1 MATLNRVMLIGNLT
15 KDPESRA
22 AGQHTIASFSIAV
35 NRRTKGGDGQQKEQV
50 SFFDCEAWNKT
61 GELVMQYL
69 KKGRSV
75 LVEGHLQQDRWQ
87 TQEGQNRSK
96 IKVVA
101 DNVQFLSP
109 KVEGQNAEEGQ
120 TAQAGTGGIGD
131 PDVAF

>member
-1 MATLNRVMLIGNLT
+1 MATLNKVMLIGNLT

-35 NRRTKGGDGQQKEQV
+35 NRRSKGQDGQQKEDV

-69 KKGRSV
+69 KKGRTV
-75 LVEGHLQQDRWQ
+75 LVEGRLQQDRW
-87 TQEGQNRSK
+87 EGTDGQKRSK

-101 DNVQFLSP
+101 ENVQFLSP
-109 KVEGQNAEEGQ
+109 KAEGEGA
-120 TAQAGTGGIGD
+120 TEPAGAGIGD
-131 PDVAF
+131 PNEPF

>member
-1 MATLNRVMLIGNLT
+1 MATLNEVRLIGNLT

-35 NRRTKGGDGQQKEQV
+35 NRRSKNPDGSAKEEV

-69 KKGRSV
+69 KKGRTV
-75 LVEGHLQQDRWQ
+75 LVGGRLQQDRWEAQ
-87 TQEGQNRSK
+87 DGQKRSRIK
-96 IKVVA
+96 IVA
-101 DNVQFLSP
+101 DNVQFLGSP
-109 KVEGQNAEEGQ
+109 KADGHGDA
-120 TAQAGTGGIGD
+120 APADAAIGD